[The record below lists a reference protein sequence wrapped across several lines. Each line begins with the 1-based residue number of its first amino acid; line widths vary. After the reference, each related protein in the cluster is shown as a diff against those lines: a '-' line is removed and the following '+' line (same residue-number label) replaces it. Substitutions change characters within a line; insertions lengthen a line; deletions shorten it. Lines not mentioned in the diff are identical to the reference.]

1 MCFKENHIAY
11 SDPAVLYE
19 FIVPTLESWRR
30 EFLHMLCMSFLGLVI
45 FCSVTLSICVYVH
58 VELLHIFFRELA
70 QLLTDRWHILCS
82 MLLFAFNML
91 NLSQI
96 PF

>member
-1 MCFKENHIAY
+1 
-11 SDPAVLYE
+11 
-19 FIVPTLESWRR
+19 
-30 EFLHMLCMSFLGLVI
+30 MLRMSFLGLVI

-58 VELLHIFFRELA
+58 VELLHIFFRELT

-91 NLSQI
+91 ESKSNSLLRMCLVFGNGLSWAV
-96 PF
+96 